1 MGAFTLTSCDDTTD
15 NLGADIM
22 PPSDFVKKQSVE
34 YDVYTES
41 YSAGDSVL
49 ARSSMSYLG
58 RFTDPET
65 NTIISSDFLTQ
76 FHCIEDFAFPDSI
89 QNDYITSAEIKLYI
103 KDFVGDSLTSF
114 KLSVYPL
121 TKVLDPDAD
130 YYTNIDPMKYCD
142 SEAEPITV
150 KWFTLS
156 DRTVDNSARWKQG
169 YYNNIVIPL
178 PRTIGQ
184 QIYDEA
190 KKHPETFENS
200 ETWINSGLPCSKG
213 FYFKLE
219 SGDGALAY
227 IDVAQFVLDYRFYD
241 EELECDTTGTC
252 IFAATEEIIQATRFE
267 NYNLDKL
274 LADDNATYL
283 KSPAGLFT
291 MATLPTDMLNY
302 NDTVNQAKLVLTRYN
317 DIVNSSFKLKIP
329 QCVLMVRLD
338 DYKAGY
344 FEQYKV
350 SDNNT
355 SFLAAFDSKTN
366 TYEFSNISHLL
377 NVMRWEKEHG
387 VASPDYNKVLII
399 PVEPT
404 YDGTSA
410 SRSLVKLCHDFS
422 MTSARLVGGKYT
434 PLKMQV
440 IYSNMNR

>member
-267 NYNLDKL
+267 NYNQIGR
-274 LADDNATYL
+274 AH
-283 KSPAGLFT
+283 
-291 MATLPTDMLNY
+291 
-302 NDTVNQAKLVLTRYN
+302 V
-317 DIVNSSFKLKIP
+317 
-329 QCVLMVRLD
+329 
-338 DYKAGY
+338 
-344 FEQYKV
+344 
-350 SDNNT
+350 
-355 SFLAAFDSKTN
+355 
-366 TYEFSNISHLL
+366 
-377 NVMRWEKEHG
+377 
-387 VASPDYNKVLII
+387 
-399 PVEPT
+399 
-404 YDGTSA
+404 
-410 SRSLVKLCHDFS
+410 
-422 MTSARLVGGKYT
+422 
-434 PLKMQV
+434 
-440 IYSNMNR
+440 